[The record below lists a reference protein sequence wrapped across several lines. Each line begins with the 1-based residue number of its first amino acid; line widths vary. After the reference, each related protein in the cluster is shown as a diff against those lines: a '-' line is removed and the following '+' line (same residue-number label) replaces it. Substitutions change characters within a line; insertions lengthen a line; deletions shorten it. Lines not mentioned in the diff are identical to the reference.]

1 MFYFFLP
8 AAVNRRSV
16 KKRHPAGRDRKP
28 IEGKEIMTM
37 FSWLS
42 RPFFF
47 YLLLLFMI
55 AYYMYDMAF
64 GAVSEIAEHIGVS
77 VCRSIGP

>member
-1 MFYFFLP
+1 
-8 AAVNRRSV
+8 
-16 KKRHPAGRDRKP
+16 
-28 IEGKEIMTM
+28 MTM